1 MEMPAIRRRPLPV
14 EWLLQPGK
22 QRVHVL
28 FLHTAREWSG
38 TARLF
43 ARAGRGI
50 SERGAK
56 VTLLVTPDSN
66 VHLAV
71 SPRRDPGQARHTPI
85 PEPFEIIPF
94 ATDGLFFSAARR
106 LKRIFRRWDADAI
119 FVTTDREHLIAA
131 TACWMSSNG
140 SVVRWTPAGKK
151 LEMGVSGRWA
161 NRLART
167 SYLFASEKDRRIA
180 IIPKNAIES
189 SVAEIGVDVA
199 TYPADDG
206 KVEVEP
212 ASDQKSAS
220 DQRPVND
227 QKLVNDQKP
236 AEELKYIVCVY
247 DPTSRGRAATAIR
260 TMSMLSPRHPNLRLM
275 IVGPGSDDEDL
286 RMQAAALRVLHIV
299 SFLGERDDVV
309 SLMQGA
315 HLGWVVADADTGVYG
330 VLDLMALGIP
340 TVASE
345 DGVAQRYI
353 ANGISGTLYPPD
365 DSASTAAA
373 VAGMLNREDARET
386 MGKAARTR
394 VAREFPET
402 QMIEGFDRA
411 ANNARTKGRSQG

>member
-1 MEMPAIRRRPLPV
+1 
-14 EWLLQPGK
+14 
-22 QRVHVL
+22 VHVL

-131 TACWMSSNG
+131 TACWMSGNG
-140 SVVRWTPAGKK
+140 TVVRWTPSGKK
-151 LEMGVSGRWA
+151 LEMGLSGRWA
-161 NRLART
+161 ARLNPT
-167 SYLFASEKDRRIA
+167 SYLFASERDQRIA
-180 IIPKNAIES
+180 NIPKNAIDS
-189 SVAEIGVDVA
+189 SVAELGVDVS
-199 TYPADDG
+199 TYPPNGAETPLASGEAATGDATAG
-206 KVEVEP
+206 EPKEV
-212 ASDQKSAS
+212 A
-220 DQRPVND
+220 R
-227 QKLVNDQKP
+227 
-236 AEELKYIVCVY
+236 KYIVCVY

-286 RMQAAALRVLHIV
+286 RMQAAALRVLHLV
-299 SFLGERDDVV
+299 SFLGERDDVLN
-309 SLMQGA
+309 LMQDA
-315 HLGWVVADADTGVYG
+315 HLGWVVADADTGAYG
-330 VLDLMALGIP
+330 ILDLMALGVP

-353 ANGISGTLYPPD
+353 ANGISGALYPPD

-373 VAGMLNREDARET
+373 VAGMLTREDARET

-402 QMIEGFDRA
+402 VMIEGFDRA
-411 ANNARTKGRSQG
+411 ANNARSRGRRQG

>member
-1 MEMPAIRRRPLPV
+1 
-14 EWLLQPGK
+14 
-22 QRVHVL
+22 VHVL
-28 FLHTAREWSG
+28 FLHSAREWSG

-66 VHLAV
+66 VHQAV

-94 ATDGLFFSAARR
+94 STDGMFFSAARR
-106 LKRIFRRWDADAI
+106 LKRIFRRWDADAV

-131 TACWMSSNG
+131 TACWMSRNG
-140 SVVRWTPAGKK
+140 TVVRWTPSGKR
-151 LEMGVSGRWA
+151 LELGFSGRWA
-161 NRLART
+161 ARLART
-167 SYLFASEKDRRIA
+167 AYLFASEKDRRA
-180 IIPKNAIES
+180 AQIPKNAIDS
-189 SVAEIGVDVA
+189 SVVEIGVDVS
-199 TYPADDG
+199 TYPTNGAKAQVAEGDA
-206 KVEVEP
+206 VP
-212 ASDQKSAS
+212 AAG
-220 DQRPVND
+220 
-227 QKLVNDQKP
+227 DQKP
-236 AEELKYIVCVY
+236 AESLKYIVCVY

-275 IVGPGSDDEDL
+275 IVGAGSDDEDL
-286 RMQAAALRVLHIV
+286 RMQAAALRVLHLV
-299 SFLGERDDVV
+299 SFLGERDDVI
-309 SLMQGA
+309 SLMQDA
-315 HLGWVVADADTGVYG
+315 HLGWVVADADTGAYG
-330 VLDLMALGIP
+330 ILDLMALGVP

-345 DGVAQRYI
+345 DGVAQKYI
-353 ANGISGTLYPPD
+353 ANGISGALYPPD

-411 ANNARTKGRSQG
+411 ANNARTRGRHQG

>member
-1 MEMPAIRRRPLPV
+1 
-14 EWLLQPGK
+14 
-22 QRVHVL
+22 VHVL

-199 TYPADDG
+199 TYPTDDSKPTAADAEG
-206 KVEVEP
+206 
-212 ASDQKSAS
+212 SG
-220 DQRPVND
+220 
-227 QKLVNDQKP
+227 DQKP

-299 SFLGERDDVV
+299 SFLGDRDDVV
-309 SLMQGA
+309 SLMQDA

>member
-1 MEMPAIRRRPLPV
+1 MERPAIRRRPPPV

-199 TYPADDG
+199 TYPAGDG
-206 KVEVEP
+206 KPAAAEVEP
-212 ASDQKSAS
+212 ASDQKA
-220 DQRPVND
+220 
-227 QKLVNDQKP
+227 
-236 AEELKYIVCVY
+236 AEPLKYIVCVY

-286 RMQAAALRVLHIV
+286 RMQAAALRVLHLV

-309 SLMQGA
+309 SLMQDA

-330 VLDLMALGIP
+330 ILDLMALGIP

-373 VAGMLNREDARET
+373 VAGMLNKEDARET

-411 ANNARTKGRSQG
+411 ANNARTKGRSRQ

>member
-1 MEMPAIRRRPLPV
+1 MIRRHPV
-14 EWLLQPGK
+14 STEWLLQQGK

-28 FLHTAREWSG
+28 FLHSAREWSG

-56 VTLLVTPDSN
+56 VTLLVAPDSN

-94 ATDGLFFSAARR
+94 STDGMFFSAARR
-106 LKRIFRRWDADAI
+106 LKRIFRRWDADAV

-131 TACWMSSNG
+131 TACWMSRNG
-140 SVVRWTPAGKK
+140 TVVRWTPSGKR
-151 LEMGVSGRWA
+151 LELGFSGRWGA
-161 NRLART
+161 RLART
-167 SYLFASEKDRRIA
+167 SYLFASDKDKRA
-180 IIPKNAIES
+180 AKIPKNAIDS
-189 SVAEIGVDVA
+189 SVVEIGVDVS
-199 TYPADDG
+199 TYPANG
-206 KVEVEP
+206 AKAPGAEGETV
-212 ASDQKSAS
+212 ASAGDQKA
-220 DQRPVND
+220 
-227 QKLVNDQKP
+227 
-236 AEELKYIVCVY
+236 AEPLKYIVCVY

-275 IVGPGSDDEDL
+275 IVGAGSDDEDL
-286 RMQAAALRVLHIV
+286 RMQAAALRVLHLV

-309 SLMQGA
+309 SLMQDA
-315 HLGWVVADADTGVYG
+315 HLGWVVADGDTGAYG
-330 VLDLMALGIP
+330 VLDLMALGVP

-345 DGVAQRYI
+345 DGVAQKYI
-353 ANGISGTLYPPD
+353 ANGISGALYPPD

-411 ANNARTKGRSQG
+411 ANSARTRGRHQE

>member
-1 MEMPAIRRRPLPV
+1 M
-14 EWLLQPGK
+14 
-22 QRVHVL
+22 HVL
-28 FLHTAREWSG
+28 FLHSAREWSG

-56 VTLLVTPDSN
+56 VTFLVAPDSN

-94 ATDGLFFSAARR
+94 STEGLFFSAARR
-106 LKRIFRRWDADAI
+106 LKSIFRRWDADAV

-131 TACWMSSNG
+131 TACWMARNG
-140 SVVRWTPAGKK
+140 SIVRWTPAGKK
-151 LEMGVSGRWA
+151 LEMALSGRWA
-161 NRLART
+161 ARLTRT
-167 SYLFASEKDRRIA
+167 SYLFASETDRRVA
-180 IIPKNAIES
+180 DIPKNAIDS
-189 SVAEIGVDVA
+189 MVAEIGVDVS
-199 TYPADDG
+199 TYPTNGAKTPSADEAAAGDP
-206 KVEVEP
+206 KAEP
-212 ASDQKSAS
+212 
-220 DQRPVND
+220 
-227 QKLVNDQKP
+227 
-236 AEELKYIVCVY
+236 LKYIVCVY

-286 RMQAAALRVLHIV
+286 RMQAAALRVLHLV

-309 SLMQGA
+309 SLMQDA

-340 TVASE
+340 TVASD

-353 ANGISGTLYPPD
+353 ANGISGALYPPD
-365 DSASTAAA
+365 DSASTAAT
-373 VAGMLNREDARET
+373 VAGMLTSEDARET

-394 VAREFPET
+394 VAREFPESE
-402 QMIEGFDRA
+402 MIEGFDRA
-411 ANNARTKGRSQG
+411 ANNARTKGRHQG

>member
-1 MEMPAIRRRPLPV
+1 
-14 EWLLQPGK
+14 
-22 QRVHVL
+22 VHVL

-94 ATDGLFFSAARR
+94 ATDGMFFSAARR

-167 SYLFASEKDRRIA
+167 SYLFASEIDRRIA

-206 KVEVEP
+206 KP
-212 ASDQKSAS
+212 AAADAEGA
-220 DQRPVND
+220 V
-227 QKLVNDQKP
+227 DQKP
-236 AEELKYIVCVY
+236 SEALKYIVCVY

-286 RMQAAALRVLHIV
+286 RMQAAALRVLHLV

-309 SLMQGA
+309 SLMQDA

-386 MGKAARTR
+386 MGKAARAR

-402 QMIEGFDRA
+402 QTIECFDRA

>member
-1 MEMPAIRRRPLPV
+1 MERPAIRRRPPPV

-56 VTLLVTPDSN
+56 VTLLVAPDSN

-199 TYPADDG
+199 TYPAGDG
-206 KVEVEP
+206 KPAAAEVEP
-212 ASDQKSAS
+212 ASDQKT
-220 DQRPVND
+220 
-227 QKLVNDQKP
+227 
-236 AEELKYIVCVY
+236 AEPLKYIVCVY

-286 RMQAAALRVLHIV
+286 RMQAAALRVLHLV

-309 SLMQGA
+309 SLMQDA

-330 VLDLMALGIP
+330 ILDLMALGIP

-373 VAGMLNREDARET
+373 VAGMLNKEDARET

>member
-1 MEMPAIRRRPLPV
+1 MERPAIRRRPLPP
-14 EWLLQPGK
+14 EWFLQPGK

-180 IIPKNAIES
+180 IIPQNAIES

-206 KVEVEP
+206 IP
-212 ASDQKSAS
+212 AAADAEGPGDQKT
-220 DQRPVND
+220 
-227 QKLVNDQKP
+227 
-236 AEELKYIVCVY
+236 AEALKYIVCVY

-286 RMQAAALRVLHIV
+286 RMQAAALRVLHLV

-309 SLMQGA
+309 SLMQDA

-330 VLDLMALGIP
+330 ILDLMALGIP